1 MPGVKETNLI
11 RAKYTNSP
19 PSELDHLTSQPIDF
33 GGFSGEKDVKNKFTN
48 TFRIIRATCEMK
60 KVMTYKEK
68 VSKIVGKIS

>member
-11 RAKYTNSP
+11 PAKYTNSP
-19 PSELDHLTSQPIDF
+19 PTELDHLTSQPIDF

-48 TFRIIRATCEMK
+48 TFRIITATCEMK
-60 KVMTYKEK
+60 KVKTYKEK

>member
-11 RAKYTNSP
+11 PAKYTNSP

-33 GGFSGEKDVKNKFTN
+33 GGSSGEKDVKNKVTN

-60 KVMTYKEK
+60 KLITYKEK

>member
-1 MPGVKETNLI
+1 MPGIKETNLI
-11 RAKYTNSP
+11 PAKYRNSP

>member
-11 RAKYTNSP
+11 PAKYTNSP

-33 GGFSGEKDVKNKFTN
+33 GSFSREKDVKNKFTN

>member
-11 RAKYTNSP
+11 PAKYTNSP

-48 TFRIIRATCEMK
+48 TFRIIRATCEIK

>member
-11 RAKYTNSP
+11 PAKYTNSP

-33 GGFSGEKDVKNKFTN
+33 GRFSGEKDVKNKFTN

-60 KVMTYKEK
+60 KVMTYNEK

>member
-11 RAKYTNSP
+11 PAKYTNSP

-33 GGFSGEKDVKNKFTN
+33 GSFSGEKDVKNKFTN

>member
-11 RAKYTNSP
+11 PATYNSP

-33 GGFSGEKDVKNKFTN
+33 GGSSGEKDVKNKFTN

-60 KVMTYKEK
+60 KFMTYKEK

>member
-1 MPGVKETNLI
+1 MPEVKETNLI
-11 RAKYTNSP
+11 PAKYTNSP

-33 GGFSGEKDVKNKFTN
+33 GGFSGEKDLKNKFTN